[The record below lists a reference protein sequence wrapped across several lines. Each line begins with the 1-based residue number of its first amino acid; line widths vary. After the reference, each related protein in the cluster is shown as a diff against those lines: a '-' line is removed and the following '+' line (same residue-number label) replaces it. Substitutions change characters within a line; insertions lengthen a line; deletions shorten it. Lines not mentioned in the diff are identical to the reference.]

1 MSTKPIPM
9 ASADLEQ
16 SDIDAVVEVLKSGHL
31 ALGPKVK
38 EFEKAM
44 EQYCGVKHAIAVNSG
59 TSGLH
64 LIMLALGIGPGD
76 EVLVPSYTFVASVN
90 CILYVGA
97 TPIFVD
103 CDPKT
108 FCFDVKS
115 AEKKITKKTKA
126 MVVVD
131 VFGHPADWDKIDAF
145 AKKHKLKVVDDCCE
159 AIGAKY
165 KGKRMGSQGD
175 AGCFA
180 FYPNKQMTTGEGGM
194 IVTNDDEVAKICRGL
209 RNQGREEMSQWL
221 EHKWVG
227 YNFRLDEMSAA
238 LGLSQLKRLESFLE
252 QRDQV
257 ARVYTAL
264 LANHPALETPYIS
277 PDVTMSWFV
286 YVVKLKAP
294 YHRDEVIA
302 GLAEKGI
309 PARAYFSGIHTQPF
323 LKEISK
329 KQNVN
334 VPVTDEVQ
342 NRTFALPFHNKL
354 TAEECQQVVRALNDV
369 LATLAKKQAA

>member
-1 MSTKPIPM
+1 MNPIPM
-9 ASADLEQ
+9 ASAELDQ

-38 EFEKAM
+38 EFEAAM
-44 EQYCGVKHAIAVNSG
+44 QRYCGVKHAIAVNSG

-115 AEKKITKKTKA
+115 AEKKISKKTKA
-126 MVVVD
+126 LVVVD
-131 VFGHPADWDKIDAF
+131 VFGHPADWDQINAF
-145 AKKHKLKVVDDCCE
+145 SQKHNLKVVDDCCE

-165 KGKRMGSQGD
+165 KGQAMGTFGD
-175 AGCFA
+175 AGSFA

-194 IVTNDDEVAKICRGL
+194 IVTNNDEIASMCRGL

-221 EHKWVG
+221 EHRWVG

-238 LGLSQLKRLESFLE
+238 LGVSQLKRLDSFLE
-252 QRDQV
+252 SRNQV
-257 ARVYTAL
+257 AQTYNEL
-264 LANHPALETPYIS
+264 LANNPYLERPYVS
-277 PDVTMSWFV
+277 KDVTMSWFV
-286 YVVKLKAP
+286 YVIKLHSQ
-294 YHRDEVIA
+294 YHRDDVIS
-302 GLAEKGI
+302 GLAAKGI
-309 PARAYFSGIHTQPF
+309 PARAYFSGIHTQQF
-323 LKEISK
+323 LKDISAR
-329 KQNVN
+329 QQVH
-334 VPVTDEVQ
+334 VPVTDEIQ
-342 NRTFALPFHNKL
+342 NRTLALPFHNKL
-354 TAEECQQVVRALNDV
+354 TAAECRTVVAALNEV
-369 LATLAKKQAA
+369 LAGIASKKVA